1 MYLKNKIIAHR
12 GIFNNKTIIENTKEA
27 FQKAIEKEIPF
38 ELDIQLTK
46 DNQLV
51 VFHDN
56 DLKRLANLDINI
68 QNSTYEEL
76 KKINLLNFNSHIP
89 LLKEILELNQDKVFI
104 DIEIKES
111 KRWRETV
118 DLLMNE
124 LKPYIHYIIKS
135 FDPRIVKYIKKE
147 YSWVYTGLLIHKNY
161 SSKIKEFIAKSKAMI
176 KYCNPD
182 FIAISKSLLKT
193 NYMKKI
199 KSKTVLV
206 WTINDLLDIPE
217 KDSYIYICNI
227 PPK

>member
-76 KKINLLNFNSHIP
+76 KKINLLNSNSHIP